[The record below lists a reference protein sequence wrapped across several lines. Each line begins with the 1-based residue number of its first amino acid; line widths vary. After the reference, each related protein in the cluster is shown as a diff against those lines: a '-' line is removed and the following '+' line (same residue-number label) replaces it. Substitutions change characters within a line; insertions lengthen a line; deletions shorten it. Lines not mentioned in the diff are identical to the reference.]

1 MPFIRGRRLLLMFL
15 LVADGGAVER
25 LESRTW
31 VVEPGESEVTFTV
44 TKYGFERVHGRFNR
58 FDAAVVYY
66 PDAPQRSSIRWRVDV
81 GSVDTGE
88 PRRDRALQ
96 STEYFDAA
104 AHPEL
109 FFESR
114 RARPVGEGRLEVSGD
129 ITIRGKTRPLTI
141 VVRPAGAD
149 RFESSFTLDRYD
161 FGVAGGGVMG
171 MVIGRTVK
179 VHLVATVRRGVTS

>member
-1 MPFIRGRRLLLMFL
+1 MNVTRGHRSLLLFL
-15 LVADGGAVER
+15 LVIGGSAVEC

-31 VVEPGESEVTFTV
+31 IVEPGQSEVTFTV

-58 FDAAVVYY
+58 FDAGVVYY

-81 GSVDTGE
+81 RSVDTGE

-104 AHPEL
+104 THPEL
-109 FFESR
+109 VFESR
-114 RARPVGEGRLEVSGD
+114 RVRPLSEGRLEVSGD
-129 ITIRGKTRPLTI
+129 ITIRGRTRPLMII
-141 VVRPAGAD
+141 VQSAGAG

-161 FGVAGGGVMG
+161 FDVAGGGVMG
-171 MVIGRTVK
+171 MVIGRTVR
-179 VHLVATVRRGVTS
+179 VHLVATVRQGVTS